1 MLIEKISNNKHKMT
15 KVVKFKV
22 GMTCGGC
29 SGAITRILSKIEGVD
44 NVETNL
50 ETKDVKITCVDD
62 LSENVLLESLQNWSK
77 SSGKSVEL
85 ISSE

>member
-1 MLIEKISNNKHKMT
+1 MT
-15 KVVKFKV
+15 KVVLFKV

-29 SGAITRILSKIEGVD
+29 SGAVTRILSKIEGVD

-50 ETKDVKITCVDD
+50 ETKDVKITCNDN
-62 LSENVLLESLQNWSK
+62 LSETILLESLQNWSK

-85 ISSE
+85 ISSP

>member
-1 MLIEKISNNKHKMT
+1 MT
-15 KVVKFKV
+15 KVVTFKV

-29 SGAITRILSKIEGVD
+29 SGAVTRILSKIEGVD

-62 LSENVLLESLQNWSK
+62 LSETVLLESLQNWSK

-85 ISSE
+85 VTTA

>member
-1 MLIEKISNNKHKMT
+1 MT
-15 KVVKFKV
+15 KVVLFKV

-29 SGAITRILSKIEGVD
+29 SGAVTRILSKIEGVD

-62 LSENVLLESLQNWSK
+62 LSETILLESLQNWSK

-85 ISSE
+85 IGSS

>member
-1 MLIEKISNNKHKMT
+1 MT
-15 KVVKFKV
+15 KVILFKV

-29 SGAITRILSKIEGVD
+29 SGAVTRILSKIEGVD

-62 LSENVLLESLQNWSK
+62 LSETILLETLQNWSK

-85 ISSE
+85 VSSA

>member
-1 MLIEKISNNKHKMT
+1 
-15 KVVKFKV
+15 
-22 GMTCGGC
+22 MTCGGC
-29 SGAITRILSKIEGVD
+29 SGAVTRILSKIEGVD

-62 LSENVLLESLQNWSK
+62 LSETILLETLQNWSK

-85 ISSE
+85 VSSA